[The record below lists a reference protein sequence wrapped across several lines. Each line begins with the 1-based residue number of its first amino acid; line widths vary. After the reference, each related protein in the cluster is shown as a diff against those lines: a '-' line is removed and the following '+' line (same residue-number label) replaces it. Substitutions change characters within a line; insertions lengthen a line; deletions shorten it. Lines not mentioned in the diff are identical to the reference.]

1 MYIIVGILA
10 NKGSLKGGYD
20 VIGVRLYDFTSGCCL
35 DLSLRDASKIDEE
48 IIGLPSNLINTFKVK
63 SKFKY
68 FYSDGSIRFSNK
80 KYYIGYLSVIWN
92 GLCSKSVYCADLVYK
107 DGFNINLVYDF
118 RNNNIRLVM
127 HGYDINTGEKVDL
140 SGVDCTVL
148 TKEDSNKLLEI
159 LKQKEYL
166 IVTKNNCVRFNGY
179 FCYYKHSCS
188 TTVVDRLN
196 VYWGCK
202 VFEFLFDCTEPSLYV
217 DSILLPSGLKA
228 IIVERGL
235 LRFLKSKV
243 YFSKDTDSLVI
254 IAFLERLLD
263 GFDFKFNV
271 KTLSW
276 DINLPKILSRTV
288 DKQKLSDIADVFVE
302 CLSVIRSNHSNS
314 KSMNLSLLE
323 ETFSILNSI
332 GFNFY
337 FY

>member
-1 MYIIVGILA
+1 MYITIGILV
-10 NKGSLKGGYD
+10 NKGSLIGGYD
-20 VIGVRLYDFTSGCCL
+20 VIGVRLYEFTSGCCI
-35 DLSLRDASKIDEE
+35 DLSLRDASKISEE

-107 DGFNINLVYDF
+107 NDFNINLVYNFTDSSM
-118 RNNNIRLVM
+118 RLVINE
-127 HGYDINTGEKVDL
+127 YDINTGEKVSL
-140 SGVDCTVL
+140 SGVDRTVL
-148 TKEDSNKLLEI
+148 NKEDSNKVIEFL
-159 LKQKEYL
+159 QDNEYL
-166 IVTKNNCVRFNGY
+166 TIHKNNYVSFNNY
-179 FCYYKHSCS
+179 YCYYKHMGS
-188 TTVVDRLN
+188 TTVLSN
-196 VYWGCK
+196 LILPKSCK
-202 VFEFLFDCTEPSLYV
+202 VFEFLFSYTDSSLVV
-217 DSILLPSGLKA
+217 DSITLPSELRGLV
-228 IIVERGL
+228 VERGL
-235 LRFLKSKV
+235 IRFLKAKV

-271 KTLSW
+271 KTLNW
-276 DINLPKILSRTV
+276 DIHLPKILDRAV
-288 DKQKLSDIADVFVE
+288 DRQKLNNIADVFVE

-314 KSMNLSLLE
+314 KSMSLSLLE
-323 ETFSILNSI
+323 ETFSILNSV

>member
-1 MYIIVGILA
+1 MYIIIGILA

-20 VIGVRLYDFTSGCCL
+20 VIGVRLYEFTSGCCI
-35 DLSLRDASKIDEE
+35 DLSLRDASKISEE

-107 DGFNINLVYDF
+107 NDFTINIVYDF
-118 RNNNIRLVM
+118 TDSSMRLV
-127 HGYDINTGEKVDL
+127 INEYGINNGEKVSL
-140 SGVDCTVL
+140 SGVDRTIL
-148 TKEDSNKLLEI
+148 SKEDSNKVIEFL
-159 LKQKEYL
+159 QDNEYL
-166 IVTKNNCVRFNGY
+166 TIHKNNYVSFNHY
-179 FCYYKHSCS
+179 YCYYKHMRS
-188 TTVVDRLN
+188 TTVLSSLVLPKS
-196 VYWGCK
+196 CK
-202 VFEFLFDCTEPSLYV
+202 VFEFLFSYTDSSLV
-217 DSILLPSGLKA
+217 VESITLPSELRGLV
-228 IIVERGL
+228 VERGL
-235 LRFLKSKV
+235 SRFLKSKV

-276 DINLPKILSRTV
+276 DIHLPKILDRAV
-288 DKQKLSDIADVFVE
+288 DKQKLNDIADVFVE
-302 CLSVIRSNHSNS
+302 CLGVIRSNHSNS
-314 KSMNLSLLE
+314 KSMSLSLLE